1 MIVQKN
7 EEQFEKVKNKDR
19 DRSKGRDL
27 NLKRKR
33 EDKNIE
39 HFDLDDSFGSE
50 KLKNSQNCSEI
61 NMKNIDKE
69 SS

>member
-1 MIVQKN
+1 MN

-33 EDKNIE
+33 EDKNNE
-39 HFDLDDSFGSE
+39 YSDLDDSFGSK
-50 KLKNSQNCSEI
+50 KLKNSQNHSEI
-61 NMKNIDKE
+61 NMNNRDKE

>member
-1 MIVQKN
+1 MNK
-7 EEQFEKVKNKDR
+7 EQFGKVKNKDR
-19 DRSKGRDL
+19 DGSKGRDL

>member
-1 MIVQKN
+1 MIVQMN
-7 EEQFEKVKNKDR
+7 EEQFEKVKNKDI

-33 EDKNIE
+33 EDKNNE
-39 HFDLDDSFGSE
+39 HSDLDDSFGSE
-50 KLKNSQNCSEI
+50 KLKNSQNLSEI
-61 NMKNIDKE
+61 NMNIRDKE